1 VARRRLNLKC
11 ANLVNHAVPDV
22 GTNHAA
28 RAKGN
33 GVRAEQPLQGAGLAK
48 AVVATETVVSRVAN
62 NAPSSNEAIVLPAS
76 AVNAPLVRTMAA
88 NGTGTIVHLNSA
100 RNVRVPI
107 VHNRNELPTRDSP
120 ITPR

>member
-1 VARRRLNLKC
+1 MARRRLNLKC

-33 GVRAEQPLQGAGLAK
+33 GVRAEQPLQAADLVK
-48 AVVATETVVSRVAN
+48 AVVATETVVSRGVN

-76 AVNAPLVRTMAA
+76 AASVPLVRTMAA
-88 NGTGTIVHLNSA
+88 NGTGTIGRLNNA
-100 RNVRVPI
+100 RTALGPI
-107 VHNRNELPTRDSP
+107 VHNKSDQPTRDSR

>member
-1 VARRRLNLKC
+1 
-11 ANLVNHAVPDV
+11 V

-33 GVRAEQPLQGAGLAK
+33 GVRAEQPLQAADLVK
-48 AVVATETVVSRVAN
+48 AVVATETVVSRVVN

-76 AVNAPLVRTMAA
+76 AVSAPLVRTMAA

-100 RNVRVPI
+100 RTAPGPI
-107 VHNRNELPTRDSP
+107 VHNKSDQPTRDSP